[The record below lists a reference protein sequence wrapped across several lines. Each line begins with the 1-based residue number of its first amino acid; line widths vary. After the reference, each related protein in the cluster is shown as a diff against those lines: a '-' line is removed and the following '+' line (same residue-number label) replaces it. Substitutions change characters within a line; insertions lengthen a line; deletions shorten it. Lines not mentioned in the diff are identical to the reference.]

1 MLMIKNTGLRMNIP
15 TVLEELND
23 IRVIML
29 IYTIPNC
36 QKMLSGISGI
46 QKNSLISMAYRSIHL
61 VRCYVEYCCYH

>member
-15 TVLEELND
+15 TMLEELND

-29 IYTIPNC
+29 IYTISNC

-46 QKNSLISMAYRSIHL
+46 QKKLFNLYGLQKYSPG
-61 VRCYVEYCCYH
+61 